1 MNNTFSD
8 LTKKI
13 CLFSLTSLILIIFFM
28 ITPLKHFY
36 FTASF
41 MKVIILLI
49 LGYTIYLNI
58 IQTEK
63 IRNSKTKGDSSAVQ
77 SQIRINAIG
86 GYIFTGLLGLLIIFI
101 IKTFI
106 TK

>member
-13 CLFSLTSLILIIFFM
+13 CFCSLTSLILIIFFM
-28 ITPLKHFY
+28 ITPLKHFH
-36 FTASF
+36 FTSSF

-63 IRNSKTKGDSSAVQ
+63 LRNSKSKGDSSAVQ
-77 SQIRINAIG
+77 SQIRINSIC
-86 GYIFTGLLGLLIIFI
+86 GYLFTGLLGLLIIFI
-101 IKTFI
+101 IRTFI
-106 TK
+106 PQ